1 MCSNAT
7 GAEGAWYI
15 SEALR
20 ANTVLT
26 HLYIANNDIRDE
38 GAWYLCESLTGGT
51 AAGGGAAASAAPGTV
66 RSAVTTLYMGGNSIR
81 NEGANHI
88 AALLRSPNS
97 SVTTIDVQTNKIGN
111 RGAVA
116 IASAMPLTV
125 TAYLGGNRV
134 SQEQRD
140 LLLARMK
147 SNVGSEENL
156 HL

>member
-1 MCSNAT
+1 M
-7 GAEGAWYI
+7 
-15 SEALR
+15 R

-38 GAWYLCESLTGGT
+38 GAWYLCEGLTGGT
-51 AAGGGAAASAAPGTV
+51 AAGGGGAAVAAPGAAV
-66 RSAVTTLYMGGNSIR
+66 RTAVTTLYMGGNSIR

-97 SVTTIDVQTNKIGN
+97 AVTTIDIQTNKIGN

-125 TAYLGGNRV
+125 TVYLGGNRV

-147 SNVGSEENL
+147 TNVGSEEPL